1 MALLARKG
9 RWPRPGGHELELAD
23 DASAAMLLATPWR
36 SRILLWVLLAV
47 LGAFIAWAALA
58 HVEIVTRGT
67 GQVVPSTR
75 LQTIQNL
82 EGGIVRELYV
92 RQGDIVEP
100 GQPLARID
108 PTRASSDLAERE
120 STLAGLQSILAQ
132 YQAELSSVAINAD
145 AGSWQEQVVITSQPP
160 EFDDAFRSTNPALA
174 DTAEEGYRERIGG
187 LRTQLDQARDQ
198 ISQRNQELSE
208 LRSRVASLSRSY
220 QLASQQ
226 LAITTPLVQE
236 GVVSR
241 VDLLEQ
247 QRQVNDLRGEL
258 ESARLSIPSKQS
270 ELQEAISRRR
280 DVAAQFRVRSADALS
295 EARSRL
301 ESQQQGRA
309 SLQDRL
315 DRTLVTSPVQG
326 SVRTINVNTVGG
338 VIEPGASLME
348 IVPIEDQLQIDVRI
362 PPRDIGFIHPGL
374 PATVKLSAYDFTIYG
389 GLKGVVQRISPDTV
403 QDEKGNSF
411 YEVTVVTDQSHLGSD
426 RNPMTIIPGMQ
437 ASVDV
442 ITGDQTIL
450 QYLLKPILRAQQG
463 ALRER

>member
-1 MALLARKG
+1 MAQRARKG
-9 RWPRPGGHELELAD
+9 RWPRPGSHELELAD

-47 LGAFIAWAALA
+47 LAAFVAWAATA

-100 GQPLARID
+100 GQRLARID

-120 STLAGLQSILAQ
+120 STLAGLQSIIAQ
-132 YQAELSSVAINAD
+132 YQAELASVVINTEAD
-145 AGSWQEQVVITSQPP
+145 GWQDQVVITLQPP
-160 EFDDAFRSTNPALA
+160 EFNETFRSANPDLA
-174 DTAEEGYRERIGG
+174 ATATESYRDRIGG
-187 LRTQLDQARDQ
+187 LRTQLDQSRDQ
-198 ISQRNQELSE
+198 IAQRTQELSE
-208 LRSRVASLSRSY
+208 IRARVASLSRSH

-295 EARSRL
+295 EARGRL

-326 SVRTINVNTVGG
+326 SIRTINVNTIGG

-362 PPRDIGFIHPGL
+362 PPRDIGFIHPGQ

-389 GLKGVVQRISPDTV
+389 GLRGVVQRISPDTV

-411 YEVTVVTDQSHLGSD
+411 YEVTVVTDQNHLGGEH
-426 RNPMTIIPGMQ
+426 NPMTIIPGMQ